1 MCVIILVHVY
11 HCSFDNFRLVMLCN
25 VLFVCFQD
33 GATVFAPIKLE
44 ERHLSDSAFSSSATG
59 GLSPYHSGSD
69 SGNSNLTSSFDGDLH
84 PNDSVSLEHL
94 EGATGGLLDDFLSGA
109 TKHSK
114 RDRQK
119 YSFYTGANAFKSDY
133 TEDVKYPFK
142 VSNI

>member
-1 MCVIILVHVY
+1 M
-11 HCSFDNFRLVMLCN
+11 
-25 VLFVCFQD
+25 
-33 GATVFAPIKLE
+33 
-44 ERHLSDSAFSSSATG
+44 
-59 GLSPYHSGSD
+59 
-69 SGNSNLTSSFDGDLH
+69 
-84 PNDSVSLEHL
+84 SLEHL

-142 VSNI
+142 VSNIKAVFTYGTS